1 MYLPKN
7 RYKIKTTAGE
17 ELLQP
22 NGSPYN
28 GSYIEVA
35 TGGIYQGGSLKGQK
49 ESLARKEQNSN
60 NNLEI
65 ERPYND
71 YYGPTEKDYQ
81 NGSYIRYF
89 IRNHRGKFV
98 EMNKE
103 QWLEKRNQKRV
114 TSGQVTWLLAGP
126 VKDGKVNGYPFK
138 GTETKNRETLQKLER
153 NYPGI
158 SDFFK
163 STSEFV
169 R

>member
-7 RYKIKTTAGE
+7 KYKIKSTAGGDVV
-17 ELLQP
+17 
-22 NGSPYN
+22 NSDGTPYV
-28 GSYIEVA
+28 GSYIETA
-35 TGGIYQGGSLKGQK
+35 KGTVY
-49 ESLARKEQNSN
+49 EG
-60 NNLEI
+60 NNLNGKKQVLAVRNQTQSNEI

-89 IRNHRGKFV
+89 TRNHRGKFV

-103 QWLEKRNQKRV
+103 QWLEKRNQKRL
-114 TSGQVTWLLAGP
+114 TSGQVTWLLTGP

-153 NYPGI
+153 TYPGI

-163 STSEFV
+163 SPSEFV